1 MLMRRSLSKAINS
14 NILMKNTATLTGRV
28 LATTGLLGQDD
39 IASVCRNSAN
49 LSAEGWGGLASPG
62 LRISESLRISEY
74 EFRPKSPDQI
84 DSKKPTKLVSH
95 SLPLLFC
102 FFFGPKNAPNSVFSL
117 IHDGTTISSMAV
129 YQLLLVQ
136 HCRHCCCNV
145 DDGASTAARP
155 VNYRNNRQ
163 NHKLPR

>member
-1 MLMRRSLSKAINS
+1 MGNNDFPAQIISL
-14 NILMKNTATLTGRV
+14 LFFPPP
-28 LATTGLLGQDD
+28 
-39 IASVCRNSAN
+39 
-49 LSAEGWGGLASPG
+49 GWGGLAPTG
-62 LRISESLRISEY
+62 LRKAECLGRLNTSLGL
-74 EFRPKSPDQI
+74 SPEQI

-117 IHDGTTISSMAV
+117 IHDGTTIPSMAV
-129 YQLLLVQ
+129 YRLLLVQ

-155 VNYRNNRQ
+155 VNYRNNRR
-163 NHKLPR
+163 NHKQNYTL